1 MPLVVII
8 SLFTILI
15 IAFKL
20 NEKRVIKINMKYDQ
34 EVKNIIEAYYTVDK
48 VECIYRENG
57 KTELVFQD
65 NSLNLNSYQVKIVN
79 KFEDEKVEIE
89 APLYNERDLNNLFE
103 RILSETYFYISKDR
117 YDGLIQSKAKRS
129 I

>member
-20 NEKRVIKINMKYDQ
+20 NEKRVIKINMKHDQ
-34 EVKNIIEAYYTVDK
+34 EVKTIIETYYTVDK

-57 KTELVFQD
+57 KIELVFQD
-65 NSLNLNSYQVKIVN
+65 NSLNLNSYQVQIVN
-79 KFEDEKVEIE
+79 NFEDEKVEIT
-89 APLYNERDLNNLFE
+89 APLYNERDLNDLFE
-103 RILSETYFYISKDR
+103 RVLSETYFYISKDR
-117 YDGLIQSKAKRS
+117 YDGLIQATA
-129 I
+129 

>member
-20 NEKRVIKINMKYDQ
+20 NEKRVIKINMKHDQ

-48 VECIYRENG
+48 VECINRENG